1 MTPSKRDLE
10 NRLAVIT
17 GANTGIGRV
26 TAESLARRGCTVVLA
41 GRSAER
47 TQPVLDAIASAGGK
61 AQFVELNL
69 GELKSVRTGAASI
82 LALERPI
89 DILINNAGV
98 AGPGPLTSD
107 GFEPS
112 FGINHL
118 GHFLLTVLLAPRLKS
133 AAPSRIV
140 TVSSTTHKNVKSF
153 DFAALRKPIRSLTG
167 FPEYTMSK
175 LANVLFTREL
185 ARRLGPFG
193 VHSYAVHP
201 GVVASDIYRT
211 VPWGVRSIIKLFM
224 LSNEQGAQT
233 SLYCATSPEV
243 AEHNGRYYDKCREKK
258 PNPLADDAEL
268 ARTLWEKSAEWVGAD
283 L

>member
-26 TAESLARRGCTVVLA
+26 TAESLARRGCTLVLA

-69 GELKSVRTGAASI
+69 GELKSVRTGATSI

-118 GHFLLTVLLAPRLKS
+118 GHFLLTVMLAPRLKS

-153 DFAALRKPIRSLTG
+153 DFAALRKPIRSLSG
-167 FPEYTMSK
+167 YPEYTVSK

-243 AEHNGRYYDKCREKK
+243 AEHNGRYYDKCRETK